1 MNCYICEKDIN
12 PEHYFEYEDI
22 VFCCRGCII
31 TYNKHHNDMYVIRGG
46 ENEYMTEELWGY
58 PKDNLLDKI
67 DIYNSIYPKDE
78 YNTTQSKI
86 YKDEDDIGFK
96 INIKRLKTK
105 K

>member
-1 MNCYICEKDIN
+1 
-12 PEHYFEYEDI
+12 
-22 VFCCRGCII
+22 
-31 TYNKHHNDMYVIRGG
+31 MYVIRGG

-58 PKDNLLDKI
+58 PKDNLLVKI

-86 YKDEDDIGFK
+86 YKDEDDIGFI

>member
-1 MNCYICEKDIN
+1 VKKILTPN
-12 PEHYFEYEDI
+12 
-22 VFCCRGCII
+22 I
-31 TYNKHHNDMYVIRGG
+31 TSSMRILSFVVGGG
-46 ENEYMTEELWGY
+46 ENEYMTEELWGC

-67 DIYNSIYPKDE
+67 NIYNSIYPKDE

-86 YKDEDDIGFK
+86 YKDEDDIGFI